1 MSTRAT
7 PSARIL
13 IVEGVEEMRDAM
25 KALLKHDGYA
35 VDPSRDEEEAVERIR
50 GNRPD
55 LILVSLSGVPE
66 QIIAAAQRIRVR
78 GGLTLQTPV
87 IIFSFAAVSE
97 GAEENIGGN
106 IHVTAPDNFDQLR
119 CLLKRVLRA
128 TSSTHH

>member
-1 MSTRAT
+1 MTANAT
-7 PSARIL
+7 PSARVL
-13 IVEGVEEMRDAM
+13 IVESAEEMRDAI

-50 GNRPD
+50 RNRPD
-55 LILVSLSGVPE
+55 LILISLSGVPE
-66 QIIAAAQRIRVR
+66 QIIAAAQRIRLR

-106 IHVTAPDNFDQLR
+106 IYITAPDNFNQLR
-119 CLLKRVLRA
+119 SLLRRVLRA
-128 TSSTHH
+128 ASGAHY